1 MTLASVFELLTLLVL
16 AAAVPVAVIAYRG
29 FNDAPFGRVLRPLP
43 VVFLGYVAYI
53 GPQYAEIA
61 LPMVFYAVVSTIGV
75 LATLV
80 AAVEASLLLTGRRA
94 V

>member
-1 MTLASVFELLTLLVL
+1 MSLASVFELLTLLVL
-16 AAAVPVAVIAYRG
+16 AASIPVAVIAYRG
-29 FNDAPFGRVLRPLP
+29 FSDAPFGRVLRPLP

-53 GPQYAEIA
+53 GPQYADVS
-61 LPMVFYAVVSTIGV
+61 LPATFYAVVSTIGV
-75 LATLV
+75 LATLA